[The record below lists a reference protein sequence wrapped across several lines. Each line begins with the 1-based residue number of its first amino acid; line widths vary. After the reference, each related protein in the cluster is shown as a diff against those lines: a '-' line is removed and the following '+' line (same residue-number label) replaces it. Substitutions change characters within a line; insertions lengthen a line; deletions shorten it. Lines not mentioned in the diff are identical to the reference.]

1 MTTITARPEKDIDD
15 QITCDESW
23 CEGVETEPLP
33 CFACFELGVKE
44 IPERAV

>member
-1 MTTITARPEKDIDD
+1 MTTTTARPEKDIDD
-15 QITCDESW
+15 QTTCNKSW

-44 IPERAV
+44 TLEGAV